1 MNFILPETSVN
12 RSQKVIYRLQSHNNA
27 TRSAS
32 QKDASIQLV
41 LDITGAHYPPTFL
54 HSLKLDWKCSARLF
68 SSPPCTSAAIPFSL
82 LRRLI
87 WREFK
92 EVSCAGTHCKN
103 WCSHI
108 YIHSEQT
115 NKCFIHQKLIFFFT
129 SQLSKTANNQNV
141 VVYLFKTK
149 GLWVL
154 LNQRKRKQR
163 KLDWRRTTELQRKEK
178 INAAHLP
185 ARNKTQSS
193 SVLVPSVTK
202 ASIIVTSFLPSSFR
216 PVTSRVWTPRWMKW
230 RNCARHSDAMPRK
243 NESSS
248 TTTATACHDLLSM
261 ERSGFLIRYHTCT
274 DDIGPSQIFLIRP
287 TLSRSQAMMVLAVY
301 CCHFQGRLDYLSLK
315 CHRLCLHVH

>member
-12 RSQKVIYRLQSHNNA
+12 RSQKVIYRPRSHNDA

-68 SSPPCTSAAIPFSL
+68 SSPTCTSAAIPFSL

-108 YIHSEQT
+108 YI
-115 NKCFIHQKLIFFFT
+115 FIYIYIFQNRPISASYTKSRIFFT

-163 KLDWRRTTELQRKEK
+163 KLDRRRTTELQRKEK
-178 INAAHLP
+178 NKCSTSPCPKQNAEQQCP
-185 ARNKTQSS
+185 
-193 SVLVPSVTK
+193 
-202 ASIIVTSFLPSSFR
+202 
-216 PVTSRVWTPRWMKW
+216 
-230 RNCARHSDAMPRK
+230 C
-243 NESSS
+243 
-248 TTTATACHDLLSM
+248 
-261 ERSGFLIRYHTCT
+261 
-274 DDIGPSQIFLIRP
+274 SQ
-287 TLSRSQAMMVLAVY
+287 
-301 CCHFQGRLDYLSLK
+301 CD
-315 CHRLCLHVH
+315 